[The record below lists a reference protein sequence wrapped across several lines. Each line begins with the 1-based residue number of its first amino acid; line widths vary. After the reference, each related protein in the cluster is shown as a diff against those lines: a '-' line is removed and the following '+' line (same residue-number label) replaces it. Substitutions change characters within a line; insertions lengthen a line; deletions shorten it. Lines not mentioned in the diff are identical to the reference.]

1 MPMQQ
6 HPCTLLGLN
15 FRNSPLERRTM
26 FSRKVF
32 CGATSPLLPPCILR
46 VLGRNSELLGG
57 LGEDHSPS
65 RQSACSER
73 DPQSSEPSFLQW
85 EHPVCKQNK
94 RMFQTCQVFH
104 SVYAKN
110 AFHPVSPNQIRY
122 IEESTWILPNKWVA
136 VWSAVRWSYCLIS
149 TKTTTIW

>member
-1 MPMQQ
+1 MPMQ

-57 LGEDHSPS
+57 LDEDHSPS

-94 RMFQTCQVFH
+94 RMFQTCQVFIQCMRKMH
-104 SVYAKN
+104 SIHY
-110 AFHPVSPNQIRY
+110 HQIKLGTLRKAPGFCP
-122 IEESTWILPNKWVA
+122 INE
-136 VWSAVRWSYCLIS
+136 
-149 TKTTTIW
+149 

>member
-1 MPMQQ
+1 MVWFKPPLRLPWLTCQFSIRAL
-6 HPCTLLGLN
+6 CWGLN

-57 LGEDHSPS
+57 LDEDHSPS

-73 DPQSSEPSFLQW
+73 IQSNQQCLYNEIIRS
-85 EHPVCKQNK
+85 VNK
-94 RMFQTCQVFH
+94 IRACLLKGFTRCMWGG
-104 SVYAKN
+104 N
-110 AFHPVSPNQIRY
+110 AFYLVSSNQIRL
-122 IEESTWILPNKWVA
+122 IEEIIWIFFPTKWVTSEA
-136 VWSAVRWSYCLIS
+136 LSV
-149 TKTTTIW
+149 